1 MVGGQR
7 EVALN
12 PPVPDARSATA
23 VLSTTC
29 RFRSTPVRR
38 TGCGRVQRWLTRL
51 GTWTARQRGGPM
63 VQSREWTY
71 DGLHGK
77 LVARAWRGPDQPTHV
92 MIIAHGYGEHI
103 GRYERLADALVGT
116 GAVVY
121 AVDHVGH
128 GKSEGERVLV
138 EDFEDLVT
146 DLHVLDG
153 TARREHPGLPVVL
166 LGHSMGGLI
175 AARYAQR
182 HRDTLAAL
190 VLSSPLVGRWDAA
203 AELLALDEIPDVP
216 LDVTTLSRD
225 PAVGETYAAD
235 PLVWH
240 GAFKRTTLRA
250 LQRGL
255 ATMADGPNVGDLPLM
270 WIHGED
276 DQLVP
281 IGGSRAGIEHL
292 RGSRFVERTYPQ
304 GRHELFN
311 ELNADD
317 VIGDVTEFIRT
328 QVATR

>member
-138 EDFEDLVT
+138 QDFEDLVT
-146 DLHVLDG
+146 DLHGLAE
-153 TARREHPGLPVVL
+153 TARREHTDLPVVL

-182 HRDTLAAL
+182 YGDTLAAL

-203 AELLALDEIPDVP
+203 AQLLALDEIPDVP
-216 LDVTTLSRD
+216 LDITTLSRN
-225 PAVGETYAAD
+225 PAVGATYAAD

-240 GAFKRTTLRA
+240 GPFKRTTLEAFDRCLTAIAVGGRLGA
-250 LQRGL
+250 LPTL
-255 ATMADGPNVGDLPLM
+255 WV
-270 WIHGED
+270 HGED

-281 IGGSRAGIEHL
+281 IAGTRVGIEHL
-292 RGSRFVERTYPQ
+292 RGRHYVERTYPEA
-304 GRHELFN
+304 RHELFN
-311 ELNADD
+311 ELNADE
-317 VIGDVTEFIRT
+317 VIAEVAEFIRE
-328 QVATR
+328 